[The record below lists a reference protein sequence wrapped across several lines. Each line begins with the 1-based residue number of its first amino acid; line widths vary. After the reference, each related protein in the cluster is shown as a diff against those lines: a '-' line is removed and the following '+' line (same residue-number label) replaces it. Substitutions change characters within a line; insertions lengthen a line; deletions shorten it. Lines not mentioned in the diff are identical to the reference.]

1 MTTPSID
8 LSAFMP
14 QTTLFTG
21 TGSGNQRLTTGGL
34 DYVYLPQGAS
44 LVQVVATDLKGTT
57 IRVDLTKAGGRS
69 VALAIVPV
77 EAETQRIFTDT
88 FANANQTNQGMWL
101 RFWCTGF
108 TASHATTGTLGVTIT
123 PLQAN

>member
-1 MTTPSID
+1 MTTPNFD
-8 LSAFMP
+8 AFMP
-14 QTTLFTG
+14 KTTLFTG
-21 TGSGNQRLTTGGL
+21 TGSGNQRLTTGDL
-34 DYVYLPQGAS
+34 DYVYLPQGSS

-69 VALAIVPV
+69 VVLAIVPV

-88 FANANQTNQGMWL
+88 FANANTTSSGLWL
-101 RFWCTGF
+101 RFYCIGF
-108 TASHATTGTLGVTIT
+108 TAAHATTGTLGVTIT

>member
-1 MTTPSID
+1 MTTPNFD
-8 LSAFMP
+8 AFMP

-21 TGSGNQRLTTGGL
+21 TGSGNQRLTASGL
-34 DYVYLPQGAS
+34 DYVYLPQGSS

-57 IRVDLTKAGGRS
+57 IRVDLTRAGGRAT
-69 VALAIVPV
+69 ALAIVPV
-77 EAETQRIFTDT
+77 EGETQRIFTDT
-88 FANANQTNQGMWL
+88 FANANSLSTGLWL

-108 TASHATTGTLGVTIT
+108 TAAHATTGTLGVTIT

>member
-1 MTTPSID
+1 MTTPNFD
-8 LSAFMP
+8 AFMP

-34 DYVYLPQGAS
+34 DYVYLPQGSS

-57 IRVDLTKAGGRS
+57 IRVDLTKAGGRN

-77 EAETQRIFTDT
+77 EAETQRLFTDT
-88 FANANQTNQGMWL
+88 FANANTTSSGLWL
-101 RFWCTGF
+101 RFYCIGF
-108 TASHATTGTLGVTIT
+108 TAAHATTGTLGVTIT